1 MTANDLQTPV
11 AGILISPSSHGSGP
25 VSEVANLYKDFT
37 SLVLDGRVIM
47 ATYPPGIPIN
57 DKNTRIQDIT
67 RRYPYRQPLVG
78 MDMIYYSEKAVGQGI
93 EINP

>member
-1 MTANDLQTPV
+1 M
-11 AGILISPSSHGSGP
+11 
-25 VSEVANLYKDFT
+25 ANLYKDFT
-37 SLVLDGRVIM
+37 SLVLDGRVII

-78 MDMIYYSEKAVGQGI
+78 MDMIYYSEKGA
-93 EINP
+93 ENDADLNP

>member
-1 MTANDLQTPV
+1 
-11 AGILISPSSHGSGP
+11 
-25 VSEVANLYKDFT
+25 
-37 SLVLDGRVIM
+37 M

-78 MDMIYYSEKAVGQGI
+78 MDMVYYSEKATQSDA